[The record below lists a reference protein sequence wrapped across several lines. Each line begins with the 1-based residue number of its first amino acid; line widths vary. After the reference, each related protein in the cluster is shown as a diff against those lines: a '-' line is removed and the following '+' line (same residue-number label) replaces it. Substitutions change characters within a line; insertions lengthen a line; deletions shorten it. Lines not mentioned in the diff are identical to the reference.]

1 MMIGGI
7 QVRRRFFV
15 SVGLVIAVTG
25 LWMFWSRATQPK
37 RNQDTRDQS
46 GSFVRIVGAGEGER
60 NQLLEERAEYFD
72 PTPLFLPTSRNF
84 QQGALPSRVVKQP
97 GQVFDY
103 FEPKWHFVETTL
115 PEYGVTNEV
124 GSGNLTEVLARG
136 IDAPFAGFGR
146 VDQTSP
152 PLARRSG
159 FMEVKSLKNGEL
171 SLTER
176 LEGVE
181 LPQVDYT
188 PVEFIVAV
196 ASAGLIGEPVMIA
209 TSGHD
214 EVDGKLKDYLV
225 KIYRIGERLAPGRY
239 VVMIGP

>member
-7 QVRRRFFV
+7 RVRRRFFV
-15 SVGLVIAVTG
+15 SIGLILAVTG
-25 LWMFWSRATQPK
+25 AWIYWSRATRPTG
-37 RNQDTRDQS
+37 RPVPRDQT
-46 GSFVRIVGAGEGER
+46 GSFVRIAGAGEGGR
-60 NQLLEERAEYFD
+60 DQLLEERAEYFD

-97 GQVFDY
+97 GQVFSE

-115 PEYGVTNEV
+115 PEYGVPSDSDR
-124 GSGNLTEVLARG
+124 GSFPELLARG
-136 IDAPFAGFGR
+136 VDAPFAGFGR
-146 VDQTSP
+146 VDQAGP

-171 SLTER
+171 TLAEA
-176 LEGVE
+176 LEGIE
-181 LPQVDYT
+181 LPQVYFT

-196 ASAGLIGEPVMIA
+196 ASIGLVGDPVLMV
-209 TSGHD
+209 TSGQD
-214 EVDGKLKDYLV
+214 EIDGKLKDYLV

-239 VVMIGP
+239 VVLIGP